1 MYQTDFYRCDDPEKL
16 SLFVKSYP
24 LAVVSRAGDA
34 SGNFVCLPLIVDE
47 WTAGRR
53 TLLGHID
60 NENPFL
66 DQLKAATT
74 GVHAIFLGPNGY
86 ISPNY
91 YVSKQLP
98 TWNYSVIQICGTI
111 ILITDEAEKASR
123 MVEMVN
129 SLERDQR
136 QPFVLDREDARI
148 RQFIARITFFGIEVT
163 EIKAVFKYSQ
173 DKHREDV
180 LAARSALLQ
189 KLEDVNKFVLSK
201 IVE

>member
-1 MYQTDFYRCDDPEKL
+1 MYQTDFYRCDEPEKIR
-16 SLFVKSYP
+16 LFVASYP
-24 LAVVSRAGDA
+24 LAVVSRVGDA
-34 SGNFVCLPLIVDE
+34 SGAFVCLPLIVE
-47 WTAGRR
+47 GWTEDRR
-53 TLLGHID
+53 AFLGHID
-60 NENPFL
+60 NQNPFL
-66 DQLKAATT
+66 DHLKAATS
-74 GVHAIFLGPNGY
+74 GVRAIFLGPNGY

-98 TWNYSVIQICGTI
+98 TWNYSVVHVSGTI
-111 ILITDEAEKASR
+111 ALITDEIEKASR

-136 QPFVLDREDARI
+136 KPFVLDREDARI
-148 RQFIARITFFGIEVT
+148 RRFLAMITFFAIEVT
-163 EIKAVFKYSQ
+163 EIKALFKYSQ

-189 KLEDVNKFVLSK
+189 RLDEVNRLVLPK